1 MESAESSEAMYDGA
15 STIFSPDGRLFQVE
29 YAREAIKKGSTT
41 IGMKFKEGVL
51 LITSRTNSSNLVETK
66 DTDKIA
72 QIDEHIGC
80 AFSGLVAD
88 ARLLVDLARDE
99 SQFNKIRYN
108 EEMPVKALVD
118 MICELKHLYTQFD
131 GVRPFGVALLIAGV
145 DNRGKH
151 LFSTDP
157 SGAFLE
163 YKAICEGKGSSKIVQ
178 FFNTH
183 YTPDLSLS
191 DAVNFAFDA
200 LQKGTKK
207 KIDIQNVEIAVVDGT
222 KQFRK
227 LTENE
232 VKNLI
237 KNT

>member
-1 MESAESSEAMYDGA
+1 MDSAESSEALYDAA

-41 IGMKFKEGVL
+41 IGLKYKEGVM
-51 LITSRTNSSNLVETK
+51 LIASRIIPSKLIATE

-88 ARLLVDLARDE
+88 ARLLIDLARDE
-99 SQFNKIRYN
+99 SQINKIRYD
-108 EEMPVKALVD
+108 EQMPVKALVD
-118 MICELKHLYTQFD
+118 SICELKHLYTQFD

-145 DNRGKH
+145 DNMGKH

-163 YKAICEGKGSSKIVQ
+163 YKAFCEGKGSSKILQ
-178 FFNTH
+178 YFNSH

-191 DAVNFAFDA
+191 EAVNFAFDA
-200 LQKGTKK
+200 LQKSTKK
-207 KIDIQNVEIAVVDGT
+207 KIDVENLEIAIIDGRQMF
-222 KQFRK
+222 KK
-227 LTENE
+227 LSNTEI
-232 VKNLI
+232 KNLI